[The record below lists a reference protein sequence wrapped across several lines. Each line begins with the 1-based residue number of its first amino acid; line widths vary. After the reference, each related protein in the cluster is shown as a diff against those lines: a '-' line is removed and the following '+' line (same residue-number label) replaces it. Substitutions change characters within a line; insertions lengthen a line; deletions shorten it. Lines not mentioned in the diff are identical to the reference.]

1 MANQPYTITVEAT
14 GVTEMLGAA
23 ADGLRAVELEQLT
36 SISELVAAEMK
47 RRAPDAFGHLRDS
60 IGFKVVPEALTSEI
74 KPVAE
79 YGDAA
84 ETGSKP
90 HWVSVKPGT
99 PLEQWAL
106 FRGINP
112 YALQHSIA
120 AKGTKPHPYIEP
132 TYQAMAPVVAA
143 AFAAGIGKYVAEVN
157 HGL

>member
-1 MANQPYTITVEAT
+1 MSYTITVDSL
-14 GVTEMLGAA
+14 GVETMLGEAA
-23 ADGLRAVELEQLT
+23 VGLKAVELEQLT
-36 SISELVAAEMK
+36 SVSELVAAEMK
-47 RRAPDAFGHLRDS
+47 RRAPDAFGKLRDS

-74 KPVAE
+74 KPTAE

-90 HWVSVKPGT
+90 HWISVKPGT

-120 AKGTKPHPYIEP
+120 SKGTKPHPYIEP
-132 TYQAMAPVVAA
+132 TYQVMAPVVAA
-143 AFAAGIGKYVAEVN
+143 AFAAGIGKYVDEVT